1 MTVKISKP
9 ALNLR
14 EELASLRNQGGL
26 PKEDKLYLDDLV
38 TNGDFSNG
46 LTGWTSQV
54 SGFVYSNGEAV
65 GTSTNGLYPQIR
77 QTLKTTLGKTYR
89 LNIGKVQLNSG
100 FWIRVRLAHG
110 GTTDTVIQ
118 NNSSTPDQNMSG
130 DEGTALFTARDSE
143 VILIL
148 EVRDGA
154 VGTFDN
160 VSVQEVGENLVTNG
174 TFDTG
179 TTGWTA
185 TNSNLSVVNGKLRI
199 TNSTAGTYGD
209 ASQLVPVVAGKTYT
223 VTIETTDGTG
233 DLYWLVTRMGVN
245 SGYFNGS
252 TTSSYTFTPT
262 SSGDLDII
270 LRVTELGS
278 ANVPVHSGDY
288 AEIDNVRITEGS
300 HEVIQNIPHGYD
312 VKDVYIDGE
321 LAREGEAYD
330 YQVQTDGIN
339 QWLKPTVEP
348 TATTETVV
356 IGVRK

>member
-1 MTVKISKP
+1 MTVRINKP
-9 ALNLR
+9 AINLR

-54 SGFVYSNGEAV
+54 SGFVYSNGEVV
-65 GTSTNGLYPQIR
+65 GTSANGLYPQIR
-77 QTLKTTLGKTYR
+77 QTLKTETGRTYK

-110 GTTDTVIQ
+110 GVTDTVIQ
-118 NNSSTPDQNMSG
+118 NNSSGADQNMSG
-130 DEGTALFTARDSE
+130 DEGTAFFTAKESE

-160 VSVQEVGENLVTNG
+160 ISVQEVGENLVTNG
-174 TFDTG
+174 TFDYDSGWTKG
-179 TTGWTA
+179 TGWTISGGTA
-185 TNSNLSVVNGKLRI
+185 SSDGSQTSAYSELSQVLGV
-199 TNSTAGTYGD
+199 SVAVGD
-209 ASQLVPVVAGKTYT
+209 TFTVTYT
-223 VTIETTDGTG
+223 VSNYGAGTMTSIFGNDAGTARTGNGTFTDVYTG
-233 DLYWLVTRMGVN
+233 VI
-245 SGYFNGS
+245 
-252 TTSSYTFTPT
+252 TTSTNFKMRANTNFI
-262 SSGDLDII
+262 GNVDNII
-270 LRVTELGS
+270 
-278 ANVPVHSGDY
+278 
-288 AEIDNVRITEGS
+288 ITKGL
-300 HEVIQNIPHGYD
+300 HPVIQSIPYGYD
-312 VKDVYIDGE
+312 VKDVYIDGD

-330 YQVQTDGIN
+330 YEVQTDGIN

>member
-1 MTVKISKP
+1 
-9 ALNLR
+9 LR

-54 SGFVYSNGEAV
+54 SGFVYSNGEVV
-65 GTSTNGLYPQIR
+65 GTSANGLYPQIR

-130 DEGTALFTARDSE
+130 DEGTAFFTARDSE

-174 TFDTG
+174 TFDNG
-179 TTGWTA
+179 TTGWTLHE
-185 TNSNLSVVNGKLRI
+185 SPSISVVNGAIRV
-199 TNSTAGTYGD
+199 TNVGSNYSKIETTI
-209 ASQLVPVVAGKTYT
+209 PTVAGKTYT
-223 VTIETTDGTG
+223 VNFDYVGGTSTQHNVRVG
-233 DLYWLVTRMGVN
+233 
-245 SGYFNGS
+245 SGS
-252 TTSSYTFTPT
+252 TGANLYPNTSVSTGNNTISFTAIDST
-262 SSGDLDII
+262 SFLCFVNNNVDGAYNDWDNII
-270 LRVTELGS
+270 VTEG
-278 ANVPVHSGDY
+278 A
-288 AEIDNVRITEGS
+288 
-300 HEVIQNIPHGYD
+300 HEVIQSIPHGYD

-330 YQVQTDGIN
+330 YEVKTDGIN
-339 QWLKPTVEP
+339 QWLKPSVEP

>member
-9 ALNLR
+9 AINLR

-54 SGFVYSNGEAV
+54 SGFVYSNGEVV
-65 GTSTNGLYPQIR
+65 GTSANGLYPQIR

-130 DEGTALFTARDSE
+130 DEGTAFFTARDSE

-174 TFDTG
+174 TFDTDSFWTKG
-179 TTGWTA
+179 TGWTISGGTA
-185 TNSNLSVVNGKLRI
+185 SK
-199 TNSTAGTYGD
+199 TAGTG
-209 ASQLVPVVAGKTYT
+209 SSITSTSLSGTVGKTYT
-223 VTIETTDGTG
+223 LTFDLTLSAGVLNATLGAAVTPV
-233 DLYWLVTRMGVN
+233 YN
-245 SGYFNGS
+245 SSGSYTAVLTS
-252 TTSSYTFTPT
+252 TTTGSFNFYGSSDF
-262 SSGDLDII
+262 
-270 LRVTELGS
+270 VGS
-278 ANVPVHSGDY
+278 
-288 AEIDNVRITEGS
+288 IDNVIVTEGN
-300 HEVIQNIPHGYD
+300 HNIIQSIPYGYD
-312 VKDVYIDGE
+312 VKDVYIDGD

-330 YQVQTDGIN
+330 YEVQTDGIN

>member
-9 ALNLR
+9 AINLR

-54 SGFVYSNGEAV
+54 SGFVYSNGEVV
-65 GTSTNGLYPQIR
+65 GTSANGLYPQIR

-130 DEGTALFTARDSE
+130 DEGTAFFTARDSE

-174 TFDTG
+174 TFESLS
-179 TTGWTA
+179 GWTSYGA
-185 TNSNLSVVNGKLRI
+185 SGSV
-199 TNSTAGTYGD
+199 TS
-209 ASQLVPVVAGKTYT
+209 
-223 VTIETTDGTG
+223 
-233 DLYWLVTRMGVN
+233 GVLTLT
-245 SGYFNGS
+245 NGS
-252 TTSSYTFTPT
+252 TAHQGLVQNFKVTVGKSYTITGKVTGGTSTAKLLIGSSQGNGTLHNTTVLAGATSTVNVTVVPT
-262 SSGDLDII
+262 SANFFVSLQISDANGTGLYES
-270 LRVTELGS
+270 LRVTEG
-278 ANVPVHSGDY
+278 NQQ
-288 AEIDNVRITEGS
+288 
-300 HEVIQNIPHGYD
+300 VIQSIPNGYD

-330 YQVQTDGIN
+330 YEVKTDGIN